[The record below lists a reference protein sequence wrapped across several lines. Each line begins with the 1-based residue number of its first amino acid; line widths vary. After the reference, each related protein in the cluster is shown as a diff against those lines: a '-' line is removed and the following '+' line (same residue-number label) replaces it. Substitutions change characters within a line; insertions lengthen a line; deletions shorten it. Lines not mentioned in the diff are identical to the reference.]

1 MNLSS
6 DPQLAISEVI
16 RMCVDMG
23 IKVSSE
29 SHNKGTWIYYTLGD
43 NLVLEN
49 HNNNKFTHPGLLT
62 TRWDVKNVNLEL
74 GWSNM
79 YGRKKKIS
87 RYCLDS
93 KGANRDEIRR
103 ILQIAKDYNGD

>member
-43 NLVLEN
+43 KLILEN
-49 HNNNKFTHPGLLT
+49 HNNNTYTQPGLLT
-62 TRWDVKNVNLEL
+62 TRWDVKNIHLEL
-74 GWSNM
+74 GWKKM
-79 YGRKKKIS
+79 YGRKKKIN
-87 RYCLDS
+87 RYSFDS

-103 ILQIAKDYNGD
+103 ILQIAKDYSGD